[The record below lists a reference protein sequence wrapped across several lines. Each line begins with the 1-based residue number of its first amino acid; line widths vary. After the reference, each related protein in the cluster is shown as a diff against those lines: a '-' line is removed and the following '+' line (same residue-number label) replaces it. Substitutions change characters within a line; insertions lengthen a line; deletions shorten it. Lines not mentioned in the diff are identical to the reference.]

1 MEQLL
6 AINGALTISHHAE
19 EEGREVEFPRPA
31 VRAALISAFCLL
43 HRFVVVVILD
53 RGAPNN
59 LDGRTMSL
67 ERGWGLHSPRPIGS
81 LPFVA
86 RSPLPAYSPRNNF
99 RRHPPSP
106 APPPAPALHGIV
118 RRQTIL
124 RDPLVRM
131 LLPMSSFQ
139 QRSVGSLLHP
149 RGFPRR
155 HVRRERDGSKRGGG
169 GGSPRESSTLLE
181 HVADGFSD
189 PARLARVVHPLPVPP
204 SHGPVLLELHRRFH
218 FSDDISPPTDRLS
231 NDALVFPPRR
241 LVILLLLLLR
251 RRRRPSSSPYDEKE
265 TTILGIAQCLLP
277 LPPDVLETLAIRA
290 GVVPADHDRPFV

>member
-1 MEQLL
+1 MGVS
-6 AINGALTISHHAE
+6 AINECNLPGEVHPIKRNSPLTISHHAE
-19 EEGREVEFPRPA
+19 EVGREVEFPRPA

-139 QRSVGSLLHP
+139 QRSVGAGEATALAPVALRVRLL
-149 RGFPRR
+149 
-155 HVRRERDGSKRGGG
+155 
-169 GGSPRESSTLLE
+169 
-181 HVADGFSD
+181 
-189 PARLARVVHPLPVPP
+189 
-204 SHGPVLLELHRRFH
+204 
-218 FSDDISPPTDRLS
+218 I
-231 NDALVFPPRR
+231 
-241 LVILLLLLLR
+241 
-251 RRRRPSSSPYDEKE
+251 
-265 TTILGIAQCLLP
+265 
-277 LPPDVLETLAIRA
+277 
-290 GVVPADHDRPFV
+290 